1 MRHTEFWARM
11 EQALGSSYA
20 RTWSREHVL
29 SDLGGRTVVQALDAG
44 ETPKSVWQAVW
55 RALGLPASER

>member
-11 EQALGSSYA
+11 NHALGSSYA
-20 RTWSREHVL
+20 RTWSREQVL
-29 SDLGGRTVVQALDAG
+29 ADLGGRTVVQALDEG
-44 ETPKSVWQAVW
+44 ESPKSVWQAVW

>member
-11 EQALGSSYA
+11 EQALGPSYA

-29 SDLGGRTVVQALDAG
+29 ADLGGRTVDEALDAG
-44 ETPKSVWQAVW
+44 ESPKTVWQAVW

>member
-29 SDLGGRTVVQALDAG
+29 AELDGRTVTQALDQG
-44 ETPKSVWQAVW
+44 ESPKQVWNAVW